1 MEWQIY
7 FAIALVLWLFQVF
20 YKACT
25 TPLRRVPGPFYT
37 ALTRLPL
44 KIASFTGNR
53 IYFVHELHRIYG
65 PIVRIAPDEV
75 DVSSLAGFEEIHRT
89 GSRFLKSKWY
99 DQFGTD
105 KQGLFTMRDP
115 KQHATRRKLLARP
128 FSKSELRR
136 IWEPVVK
143 EKVHLAVSKIRH
155 DLKVDGKSDLLKW
168 WTFLA
173 TDVSGHLM
181 FGESFDMLRF
191 GKKNEYIHALEYAT
205 MGAGIGLEL
214 PLVAWL
220 GRRIPL
226 SFFRTM
232 FRAQDYLF
240 QYAQRAVKSS
250 RMTSDSSRSIFSG
263 MLNESEK
270 GDGAI
275 TDVDVVLEAGGLIL
289 AGSDTTAV
297 TLTYLIWAVLSQ
309 PKLQRE
315 LEEEVNTLGADFND
329 ASLEKLP
336 LLNAV
341 IMETLR
347 LYGAAPGALP
357 RATPEDGAVFAGY
370 FVPEGV
376 TVSTQSYSIH
386 RDQDSYLDP
395 ERFDVSRWLTTPTS
409 ASELAK
415 KAFLPFG
422 AGPRICLGIH
432 LAWME
437 LRLTTAEFFRECRS
451 VRLAPSA
458 TWENMKPVNY
468 ILIAPRGHRCE
479 IIAK

>member
-1 MEWQIY
+1 
-7 FAIALVLWLFQVF
+7 
-20 YKACT
+20 
-25 TPLRRVPGPFYT
+25 
-37 ALTRLPL
+37 
-44 KIASFTGNR
+44 
-53 IYFVHELHRIYG
+53 
-65 PIVRIAPDEV
+65 
-75 DVSSLAGFEEIHRT
+75 
-89 GSRFLKSKWY
+89 
-99 DQFGTD
+99 
-105 KQGLFTMRDP
+105 
-115 KQHATRRKLLARP
+115 
-128 FSKSELRR
+128 
-136 IWEPVVK
+136 
-143 EKVHLAVSKIRH
+143 
-155 DLKVDGKSDLLKW
+155 
-168 WTFLA
+168 
-173 TDVSGHLM
+173 
-181 FGESFDMLRF
+181 
-191 GKKNEYIHALEYAT
+191 